1 MFRVPQTAGQDTENE
16 TRANEKTLMPLK
28 LEIVTPEARIF
39 SDDVDTVVLPG
50 FEGEMGV
57 LPQHAPLVTTLN
69 PGELRYT
76 KEGKVTELA
85 VGEGLVE
92 VTATAT
98 RVLTDMA
105 IGAEQIDEKAVEA
118 ALERAKTALEAMK
131 ARAHNLADEEVAAT
145 MAMIQRST
153 AQLHLKRKRR
163 AV

>member
-1 MFRVPQTAGQDTENE
+1 
-16 TRANEKTLMPLK
+16 MPLK

-50 FEGEMGV
+50 FEGEMGI
-57 LPQHAPLVTTLN
+57 LPTHAPLVTILK

-76 KEGKVTELA
+76 KSGKTTELA

-92 VTATAT
+92 VTGTTT

-105 IGAEQIDEKAVEA
+105 IHADAIDEKAVE
-118 ALERAKTALEAMK
+118 EAI
-131 ARAHNLADEEVAAT
+131 ARAHQSLESLKPGEQQEEIAAV

-153 AQLHLKRKRR
+153 AQLHLKRKRHSI
-163 AV
+163 